1 MEQIIILSLLVI
13 PMIYRYCFWLYVIQ
27 LKEYR
32 WDRLIEYFRTLQWKK
47 AIMNIWFYIEVP
59 LLIVTLVTFFNDK
72 AAWILFYIVSAYLL
86 VRNIH
91 IIIKFIRWKV
101 MFPKLTG
108 RMMLVSSLTF
118 WFLAVAFSIILA
130 TVYNFIYPFIFI
142 LFTFPYIFIIAIN
155 SLLLPVVN
163 IKKKKI
169 VKEACKIWNSITKP
183 IKVWITWSYGKTTVK
198 EFLCHMLEW
207 DDVNLLKTPEFVNS
221 ELWVASLVKNKLK
234 NTYDYFICEMWAYKI
249 WEIDTMWRI
258 VDHTDGFLTAIWN
271 QHLWLFGWI
280 ENTKKAK
287 LEIWNSVAKNKGHL
301 YVNWDDKNIRTVV
314 FPEWAKVVKY
324 SVTEEDAHAKSNI
337 KTITSEWTKF
347 EFVYKWKSYD
357 FETNLIWDHNILNLT
372 GILAFC
378 MDHWV
383 SESKLRKNMMDLEM
397 PKHTLVL
404 KNTTYKWK
412 KILIVDDSHNL
423 SEASLFSGI
432 RFLKYFK
439 WEKVAIVDDILE
451 LWKDAEDVHYK
462 VGKFTAKR
470 VDKVMYVWQNYR
482 TSYVAGLIAAN
493 FDQENI
499 ITSVDEI
506 NDKSVVLLEWR
517 WTEKYLDILS

>member
-1 MEQIIILSLLVI
+1 MII
-13 PMIYRYCFWLYVIQ
+13 PMIYRYCFWLYVMQ

-32 WDRLIEYFRTLQWKK
+32 WDRLTEYLRTLQWKK
-47 AIMNIWFYIEVP
+47 AIMNLWFFIEVP
-59 LLIVTLVTFFNDK
+59 LLIVSLVTFFNDK
-72 AAWILFYIVSAYLL
+72 AAGILFYIVCAYLA
-86 VRNIH
+86 VRNVH
-91 IIIKFIRWKV
+91 IIIKFFRGRV
-101 MFPKLTG
+101 MFPKLTW
-108 RMMLVSSLTF
+108 RMLLVASLTF
-118 WFLAVAFSIILA
+118 WFLVLAFSVILA

-142 LFTFPYIFIIAIN
+142 LFTFPYIFIVMIN

-163 IKKKKI
+163 TKKRRI
-169 VKEACKIWNSITKP
+169 VKQACKVWNNVNRP

-207 DDVNLLKTPEFVNS
+207 DNVKLLKTPEFVNS
-221 ELWVASLVKNKLK
+221 ELWVASLVINKLK
-234 NTYDYFICEMWAYKI
+234 DTYDYFICEMGAYKI

-258 VDHTDGFLTAIWN
+258 VNHQDGFLTAIWN

-287 LEIWNSVAKNKGHL
+287 VEIWNSVAKNKGNL
-301 YVNWDDKNIRTVV
+301 YINWDDKNIRTVT
-314 FPEWAKVVKY
+314 FPEGAKIVKY
-324 SVTEEDAHAKSNI
+324 SVTEEDGHAKSNI

-347 EFVYKWKSYD
+347 EFVYKWKSYN
-357 FETNLIWDHNILNLT
+357 FETNLIGDHNILNLT

-378 MDHWV
+378 IDHWV
-383 SESKLRKNMMDLEM
+383 DEAKLRKNMMNLEM

-404 KNTTYKWK
+404 KNTKYKWK

-462 VGKFTAKR
+462 VWKFTAKR

-482 TSYVAGLIAAN
+482 RSYIAGLIAAN
-493 FDQENI
+493 FDQKNI
-499 ITSVDEI
+499 IKSVDEI